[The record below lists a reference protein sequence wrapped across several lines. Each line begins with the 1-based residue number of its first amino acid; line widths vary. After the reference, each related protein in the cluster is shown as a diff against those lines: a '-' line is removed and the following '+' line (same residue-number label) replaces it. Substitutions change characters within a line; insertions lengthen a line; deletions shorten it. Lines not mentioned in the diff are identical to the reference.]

1 MDFTTVLCDQFHLQ
15 PWQVN
20 NVIQLLDEGNTIP
33 FIARY
38 RKEAHGT
45 LDDQVIREL
54 SERLD
59 YLRNL
64 QKRKEEVGEAIAAQ
78 EAMTGELQAAL
89 DAAATLAE
97 VEDIYRPYRPKR
109 MTRATKAKER
119 GLEPLAQRIYAQEK
133 DSPYP
138 IDMAA
143 EFVNPEKEVETPEDA
158 LSGALDII
166 AEEISDD
173 AGIRRRLRVIA
184 LSQGVVVSRAAKPDE
199 DSVYSQYYDYREPA
213 AKIAGHRV
221 LAIDRGER
229 EEFLKVSLELDQDK
243 AMNIVNSVA
252 LKGPSPCDE
261 AVSEAALDAY
271 TRLIF
276 PSVER
281 ELRSTLSENAQEAA
295 IKVFSVNLRNLLMQP
310 PVKGK
315 VAMGLDP
322 GYRTGCKVAVV
333 DATGRVL
340 DTGVIYPTHSQSRVQ
355 EAKALVS
362 RMIQKYQ
369 VEVIAIGNGTASKE
383 TEMFTAEVLSNLP
396 QQDKERCA
404 YMVVSEAGAS
414 VYSASKLAAE
424 EFPQFDLTLRS
435 AVSIAR
441 RLQDPLAELV
451 KIDPK
456 AIGVGQYQHD
466 MPKKRLDEAL
476 GGVVEDCVN
485 NVGVDLNT
493 ASPSLLE
500 RISGL
505 SAAVSKNI
513 VKYREENGAFTSR
526 NELKKVNKLG
536 PKAFVQCAGF
546 LRVPESKNVLD
557 NTGVHPE
564 SYGAAKEL
572 LKLCGFEE
580 DDVKNGSLSGLADKV
595 AALGEESVAQQIG
608 VGVPTLQDIVKELLK
623 PGRDP
628 RDELPP
634 PLLRT
639 DILEL
644 KDLKPGMELTGT
656 VRNVI
661 DFGAFV
667 DIGVH
672 QDGLVHISQICNK
685 YIKHPSEVLKVGDI
699 VKVWVLNA
707 DPVKKR
713 IGLTM
718 KEPKQ

>member
-64 QKRKEEVGEAIAAQ
+64 QKRKEEVGEAIAVQ

-252 LKGPSPCDE
+252 LKGPSPCYE
-261 AVSEAALDAY
+261 AVSEAAQDAY

-333 DATGRVL
+333 DAPGRVL
-340 DTGVIYPTHSQSRVQ
+340 DTGVIYPTHSHSRVQ

-572 LKLCGFEE
+572 LKLCGFGE

-707 DPVKKR
+707 DPVSYTH
-713 IGLTM
+713 LTL
-718 KEPKQ
+718 PTNSLV

>member
-109 MTRATKAKER
+109 MTRATKAKKR

-252 LKGPSPCDE
+252 LKGPSPCYE
-261 AVSEAALDAY
+261 AVSEAAQDAY

-340 DTGVIYPTHSQSRVQ
+340 DTGVIYPTHSHSRVQ

-572 LKLCGFEE
+572 LKLCGFGE